1 MGWDFT
7 PGLNDKNKFISDLI
21 RSGKYGKIENKCLR
35 YSLRGNH
42 LWTIWEITDWET
54 NEKRKIINLFLI
66 SHQRGDGWGY
76 KGISESCGPFYYD
89 CPITFFK
96 TVPVPQ
102 NAHALEW
109 REKVKQH
116 HINSKKKKGYL
127 ITN

>member
-7 PGLNDKNKFISDLI
+7 PGLDDKNKFISDLI
-21 RSGKYGKIENKCLR
+21 RSGKSGKIENKCLR

-42 LWTIWEITDWET
+42 LWTIWEITDFET

-89 CPITFFK
+89 CPISFFK
-96 TVPVPQ
+96 TVP
-102 NAHALEW
+102 NAPNNLSIEW
-109 REKVKQH
+109 REKVKKYH
-116 HINSKKKKGYL
+116 ADKKKKKGYL